1 VSEEKKIEEKEI
13 KKANK
18 FQLAFEKLKEASN
31 KLVHHP
37 FVEKYINYISF
48 SVILLI
54 LIFVRLQNPEFV
66 KSISNI
72 SFDSYQKIFKF
83 DERRD
88 NIVIVDIDEPSLAKF
103 GQFPWSRNVF
113 SEILENINQD
123 NPKSVGFDIFFSEK
137 DKQSPE
143 EIIKTY
149 SIEDTY
155 TKNILNSIEGH
166 DKKFQKTLKETKSV
180 LAVFGSLV
188 PTKGTYDRKGK
199 ARIFAK
205 GGNVKNFVYN
215 YKYSLGSIPILE
227 KNSKGLGSINYITQS
242 DAVVRSLPLIMVF
255 NNKLFPTFG
264 LEMIRVGEKKRS
276 IITNLNDNGIKNISI
291 KPYGFKTDK
300 NSLIWVKYNRSINN
314 NYISAEKVFDKNFD
328 ENFFKDK
335 YVLIGASAK
344 GLFDTV
350 KIPTGETVPG
360 VQVHA
365 NVIDNL
371 LNNSFLKRN
380 DGIFVFELLLS
391 IIISI
396 AAFIISQKIK
406 PKYSL
411 SIIFAGLI
419 IIFVIGLSI
428 YRFRSELIDV
438 SYPMI
443 MISIT
448 FLTGLYFRFLEENK
462 IALQNLQ
469 KEAKLLKE
477 RELAGG
483 VQKSLFPDISAFE
496 NFVYAKNIPAR
507 DVSGDYFDVMKVG
520 PEEYYFTLADVSGKG
535 VKAGMYMAKASS
547 IFRTLSNLKFPL
559 ERVVFGVNNEII
571 EAKFKGMFV
580 TAVFGK
586 FNPKTGDLTFINAG
600 HESIMLFDKS
610 KKFEFIQ
617 SDLPPIGIMKYF
629 AESMVKSNTIN
640 IKDKTFV
647 VYTDGV
653 TEGYLPNGEEFGA
666 EGVENVVKEME
677 TITPKDLVEKV
688 TSTLNWGI
696 PKLRDD
702 ITCMAI
708 NFDNPNEIEKKK
720 KRPPPPKEEKKE

>member
-1 VSEEKKIEEKEI
+1 MSEEKKPEEI
-13 KKANK
+13 KKNRFKEFFEISKENLNK
-18 FQLAFEKLKEASN
+18 FIT
-31 KLVHHP
+31 HP
-37 FVEKYINYISF
+37 YIDKNLNYISF
-48 SVILLI
+48 TIILLI
-54 LIFVRLQNPEFV
+54 LIIIRIQNPEFV
-66 KSISNI
+66 KSISSI
-72 SFDSYQKIFKF
+72 SFDSYQKIFKYNEKQ
-83 DERRD
+83 DD
-88 NIVIVDIDEPSLAKF
+88 IIIVDIDEPSLAKF
-103 GQFPWSRNVF
+103 GQFPWGRNVF
-113 SEILENINQD
+113 SKILENINKE
-123 NPKSVGFDIFFSEK
+123 NPKSIGFDIFFSEK

-149 SIEDTY
+149 SIEDVNI
-155 TKNILNSIEGH
+155 KNALQSIEGH
-166 DKKFQKTLKETKSV
+166 DEKFQKTLKETKSV

-188 PTKGTYDRKGK
+188 PTKGTYNRKGK

-205 GGNVKNFVYN
+205 GGNVKNYVYN

-255 NNKLFPTFG
+255 NDKLFPSFG
-264 LEMIRVGEKKRS
+264 LEMIRIGEKKRS

-291 KPYGFKTDK
+291 KPYVFNTDK

-314 NYISAEKVFDKNFD
+314 NYISAEKVFDNNFD
-328 ENFFKDK
+328 DNFFKDK

-371 LNNSFLKRN
+371 LKNNFLKRN
-380 DGIFVFELLLS
+380 DKIFIFEL
-391 IIISI
+391 IISI
-396 AAFIISQKIK
+396 LISIIAFVISQRIK

-411 SIIFAGLI
+411 SIIFIGLI
-419 IIFVIGLSI
+419 IIFLIGLII
-428 YRFRSELIDV
+428 YKFRSELIDV

-448 FLTGLYFRFLEENK
+448 FLTGLYFRFLQENK

-586 FNPKTGDLTFINAG
+586 FNPISGDLTYINAG

-610 KKFEFIQ
+610 KKIEFIE

-666 EGVENVVKEME
+666 VGVENIVKEMDI
-677 TITPKDLVEKV
+677 ITPKELVEKV

-708 NFDNPNEIEKKK
+708 NFDNPTEIEKKK
-720 KRPPPPKEEKKE
+720 KKPPPPKDEKKRID

>member
-1 VSEEKKIEEKEI
+1 MSEEKKPEEI
-13 KKANK
+13 KKNK
-18 FQLAFEKLKEASN
+18 FKEVFKKFNKKLN
-31 KLVHHP
+31 NLITHP
-37 FVEKYINYISF
+37 YVEKNLNYISF
-48 SVILLI
+48 SIILLI
-54 LIFVRLQNPEFV
+54 LIIVRMQNPEFV
-66 KSISNI
+66 KSISSI
-72 SFDSYQKIFKF
+72 SFDSYQKIFKYNEKQN
-83 DERRD
+83 D
-88 NIVIVDIDEPSLAKF
+88 IVIVDIDEPSLAKF
-103 GQFPWSRNVF
+103 GQFPWGRNVF
-113 SEILENINQD
+113 SKILENINKE
-123 NPKSVGFDIFFSEK
+123 NPKSIGFDIFFSEK

-149 SIEDTY
+149 SIEDTDI
-155 TKNILNSIEGH
+155 KNALQSIEGH
-166 DKKFQKTLKETKSV
+166 DEKFQKTLKETKSV

-188 PTKGTYDRKGK
+188 PTKGTYNRKGK

-205 GGNVKNFVYN
+205 GGNVKNYVYN

-255 NNKLFPTFG
+255 NEKLFPSFG
-264 LEMIRVGEKKRS
+264 LEMIRVGEKKKS
-276 IITNLNDNGIKNISI
+276 IITNLSENGIKNILI
-291 KPYGFKTDK
+291 KPYVFNTDK

-314 NYISAEKVFDKNFD
+314 NYISAEKVFNDNFED
-328 ENFFKDK
+328 NLFKDK

-371 LNNSFLKRN
+371 LKNNFLKRN
-380 DGIFVFELLLS
+380 DKIFIFEL
-391 IIISI
+391 IISI
-396 AAFIISQKIK
+396 LISIIAFVISQRIK

-411 SIIFAGLI
+411 SIIFLGLI
-419 IIFVIGLSI
+419 IIFVIGLII
-428 YRFRSELIDV
+428 YKLRSELIDV
-438 SYPMI
+438 IYPMI

-520 PEEYYFTLADVSGKG
+520 PDEYYFTLADVSGKG

-586 FNPKTGDLTFINAG
+586 FNPISGDLTYINAG
-600 HESIMLFDKS
+600 HESIMLFDKA
-610 KKFEFIQ
+610 KKIEFME

-629 AESMVKSNTIN
+629 AESMVKSKTIN

-666 EGVENVVKEME
+666 VGVENIVKGME
-677 TITPKDLVEKV
+677 IVTPKDLVEKV
-688 TSTLNWGI
+688 TSSLNWGI

-708 NFDNPNEIEKKK
+708 NFDNPTEIEKKK
-720 KRPPPPKEEKKE
+720 KKPPPPKK

>member
-1 VSEEKKIEEKEI
+1 VSDEKKLDES
-13 KKANK
+13 KKNK
-18 FQLAFEKLKEASN
+18 FIE
-31 KLVHHP
+31 
-37 FVEKYINYISF
+37 FVEKFKEVLKNFITNPYIEKNINYISF
-48 SVILLI
+48 SIILLL
-54 LIFVRLQNPEFV
+54 LIIVRIQNPEFV

-72 SFDSYQKIFKF
+72 SFDSYQKIFKYN
-83 DERRD
+83 DKQD
-88 NIVIVDIDEPSLAKF
+88 DIIIVDIDEPSLAKF

-113 SEILENINQD
+113 SKILENINKED
-123 NPKSVGFDIFFSEK
+123 PKSIGFDIFFSEK

-149 SIEDTY
+149 SIKDADI
-155 TKNILNSIEGH
+155 KNALQSIKGH
-166 DKKFQKTLKETKSV
+166 DEKFQKTLKETKSV

-188 PTKGTYDRKGK
+188 PTKGTYNRKGK

-205 GGNVKNFVYN
+205 GGNVKNYVYN

-255 NNKLFPTFG
+255 NNKLFPSFG

-276 IITNLNDNGIKNISI
+276 IITNLNDSGIKNISI
-291 KPYGFKTDK
+291 KPYVFNTDK

-314 NYISAEKVFDKNFD
+314 NYISAEKVFDNNFD
-328 ENFFKDK
+328 NNFFKDK

-371 LNNSFLKRN
+371 LKNNFLKRN
-380 DGIFVFELLLS
+380 DKIFIFEL
-391 IIISI
+391 IISI
-396 AAFIISQKIK
+396 LISIIAFVISQRIK

-411 SIIFAGLI
+411 SIIFVGLI
-419 IIFVIGLSI
+419 IIFVIGLII
-428 YRFRSELIDV
+428 YKFRSELIDV

-448 FLTGLYFRFLEENK
+448 FLTGLYFRFLQENK

-586 FNPKTGDLTFINAG
+586 FNPISGDLTYINAG

-610 KKFEFIQ
+610 KKIEFIE

-666 EGVENVVKEME
+666 VGVENIVKEME
-677 TITPKDLVEKV
+677 IVTPKDLVEKV

-708 NFDNPNEIEKKK
+708 NFDNPTEIEKKK
-720 KRPPPPKEEKKE
+720 KKPPSSKDEKKD

>member
-1 VSEEKKIEEKEI
+1 MSDEKKLDENKKSKFIEFI
-13 KKANK
+13 K
-18 FQLAFEKLKEASN
+18 KLKEVAK
-31 KLVHHP
+31 KLINHP
-37 FVEKYINYISF
+37 FIEKNINYISF
-48 SVILLI
+48 SIILLI
-54 LIFVRLQNPEFV
+54 LIFIRIQNPEFV

-72 SFDSYQKIFKF
+72 SFDSYQKIFKYN
-83 DERRD
+83 DKQD
-88 NIVIVDIDEPSLAKF
+88 DIIIVDIDEPSLAKF

-113 SEILENINQD
+113 SKILENINKED
-123 NPKSVGFDIFFSEK
+123 PKSIGFDIFFSEK

-149 SIEDTY
+149 SIEDIDI
-155 TKNILNSIEGH
+155 KNALQSIKGH
-166 DKKFQKTLKETKSV
+166 DEKFQKTLKETKSV
-180 LAVFGSLV
+180 LAVFGSLIA
-188 PTKGTYDRKGK
+188 TKGTFDRKGK

-205 GGNVKNFVYN
+205 GGNVKNYLYN
-215 YKYSLGSIPILE
+215 YQYSLGSIPTLE

-242 DAVVRSLPLIMVF
+242 DAVVRSLPLLMVF
-255 NNKLFPTFG
+255 NEKLFPTFG

-276 IITNLNDNGIKNISI
+276 IITNLNENGIKNISI
-291 KPYGFKTDK
+291 KPYEFKTDK
-300 NSLIWVKYNRSINN
+300 NSLIWVKYNRSINDN
-314 NYISAEKVFDKNFD
+314 FISAEKVFNNEFD
-328 ENFFKDK
+328 NKFFRDK

-371 LNNSFLKRN
+371 LKNNFLKRN
-380 DGIFVFELLLS
+380 DEIFIFELIVSILIS
-391 IIISI
+391 IIT
-396 AAFIISQKIK
+396 FLISQRIK

-411 SIIFAGLI
+411 SIIFIGLI
-419 IIFVIGLSI
+419 IIFVFGLAI
-428 YRFRSELIDV
+428 YKFRSELIDV

-448 FLTGLYFRFLEENK
+448 FLTGLYFRFLQENK

-586 FNPKTGDLTFINAG
+586 FNPISGDLTYINAG

-610 KKFEFIQ
+610 KKIEFIE

-629 AESMVKSNTIN
+629 AESMVKSKTIN

-666 EGVENVVKEME
+666 VGVENIVKEME
-677 TITPKDLVEKV
+677 IVTPKDLVEKV

-708 NFDNPNEIEKKK
+708 NFDNPTEIEKKK
-720 KRPPPPKEEKKE
+720 KKPPPPKEEKKE

>member
-1 VSEEKKIEEKEI
+1 MSEEKKPEEI
-13 KKANK
+13 KKNK
-18 FQLAFEKLKEASN
+18 FKEAFEKFKE
-31 KLVHHP
+31 KLNNLITHP
-37 FVEKYINYISF
+37 YVEKNLNYISF
-48 SVILLI
+48 SIILLI
-54 LIFVRLQNPEFV
+54 LIIVRIQNPEFV
-66 KSISNI
+66 KSISSI
-72 SFDSYQKIFKF
+72 SFDSYQKIFKYN
-83 DERRD
+83 DKQD
-88 NIVIVDIDEPSLAKF
+88 DIVIVDIDEPSLAKF
-103 GQFPWSRNVF
+103 GQFPWGRNVF
-113 SEILENINQD
+113 SKILENINKE

-149 SIEDTY
+149 SIEDTDI
-155 TKNILNSIEGH
+155 KNALQSIEGH
-166 DKKFQKTLKETKSV
+166 DEKFQKTLKETKSV

-188 PTKGTYDRKGK
+188 PTKGTYNRKGK
-199 ARIFAK
+199 ARIFVK
-205 GGNVKNFVYN
+205 GGNVKNYVYN

-255 NNKLFPTFG
+255 NDKLFPSFG

-291 KPYGFKTDK
+291 KPYVFNTDK

-314 NYISAEKVFDKNFD
+314 NYISAEKVFDNNFD
-328 ENFFKDK
+328 NNLFKDK

-371 LNNSFLKRN
+371 LKNNFLKRN
-380 DGIFVFELLLS
+380 DKIFIFEL
-391 IIISI
+391 IISI
-396 AAFIISQKIK
+396 LISIIAFVISQRIK

-411 SIIFAGLI
+411 SIIFLGLI
-419 IIFVIGLSI
+419 IIFVIGLII
-428 YRFRSELIDV
+428 YKFRSELIDV

-448 FLTGLYFRFLEENK
+448 FLTGLYFRFLQENK

-586 FNPKTGDLTFINAG
+586 FNPISGDLTYINAG
-600 HESIMLFDKS
+600 HESIMLFDKA
-610 KKFEFIQ
+610 KKIEFIE

-629 AESMVKSNTIN
+629 AESMVKSKTIN

-666 EGVENVVKEME
+666 VGVENIVKGME
-677 TITPKDLVEKV
+677 IVTPKDLVEKV

-708 NFDNPNEIEKKK
+708 NFDNPTEIEKKK
-720 KRPPPPKEEKKE
+720 KKPPPPKEEKKE

>member
-1 VSEEKKIEEKEI
+1 MSEEKKPEEI
-13 KKANK
+13 KKNRFKEFFEISKENLNK
-18 FQLAFEKLKEASN
+18 FIT
-31 KLVHHP
+31 HP
-37 FVEKYINYISF
+37 YIDKNLNYISF
-48 SVILLI
+48 TIILLI
-54 LIFVRLQNPEFV
+54 LIIIRIQNPEFV
-66 KSISNI
+66 KSISSI
-72 SFDSYQKIFKF
+72 SFDSYQKIFKYNEKQ
-83 DERRD
+83 DD
-88 NIVIVDIDEPSLAKF
+88 IIIVDIDEPSLAKF
-103 GQFPWSRNVF
+103 GQFPWGRNVF
-113 SEILENINQD
+113 SKILENINKE
-123 NPKSVGFDIFFSEK
+123 NPKSIGFDIFFSEK

-149 SIEDTY
+149 SIEDVNI
-155 TKNILNSIEGH
+155 KNALQSIEGH
-166 DKKFQKTLKETKSV
+166 DEKFQKTLKETKSV

-188 PTKGTYDRKGK
+188 PTKGTYNRKGK

-205 GGNVKNFVYN
+205 GGNVKNYVYN

-255 NNKLFPTFG
+255 NDKLFPSFG
-264 LEMIRVGEKKRS
+264 LEMIRIGEKKRS

-291 KPYGFKTDK
+291 KPYVFNTDK

-314 NYISAEKVFDKNFD
+314 NYISAEKVFGNNFD
-328 ENFFKDK
+328 NNYFKDK

-371 LNNSFLKRN
+371 LKNNFLKRN
-380 DGIFVFELLLS
+380 DKIFIFELIVSILIS
-391 IIISI
+391 II
-396 AAFIISQKIK
+396 AFVISQRIK

-411 SIIFAGLI
+411 SIIFIGLI
-419 IIFVIGLSI
+419 IIFVIGLII
-428 YRFRSELIDV
+428 YKFRSELIDV

-448 FLTGLYFRFLEENK
+448 FLTGLYFRFLQENK

-586 FNPKTGDLTFINAG
+586 FNPISGDLTYINAG

-610 KKFEFIQ
+610 KKIEFIE

-666 EGVENVVKEME
+666 VGVENIVKEMDI
-677 TITPKDLVEKV
+677 ITPKELVEKV

-708 NFDNPNEIEKKK
+708 NFDNPTEIEKKK
-720 KRPPPPKEEKKE
+720 KKPPPPPKDEKKE

>member
-1 VSEEKKIEEKEI
+1 MSEEKKPEEI
-13 KKANK
+13 KKNRLKEFFEISKENLNK
-18 FQLAFEKLKEASN
+18 FITHPYIEKNL
-31 KLVHHP
+31 
-37 FVEKYINYISF
+37 NYISF
-48 SVILLI
+48 TIILLI
-54 LIFVRLQNPEFV
+54 LIIIRIQNPEFV
-66 KSISNI
+66 KSISSI
-72 SFDSYQKIFKF
+72 SFDSYQKIFKYNEKQ
-83 DERRD
+83 DD
-88 NIVIVDIDEPSLAKF
+88 IIIVDIDEPSLAKF
-103 GQFPWSRNVF
+103 GQFPWGRNVF
-113 SEILENINQD
+113 SKILENINKD
-123 NPKSVGFDIFFSEK
+123 DPKSVGFDIFFSEK

-155 TKNILNSIEGH
+155 IKNALQSIEGH
-166 DKKFQKTLKETKSV
+166 DEKFQKTLKETKSV

-188 PTKGTYDRKGK
+188 PTKGTYNRKGK

-205 GGNVKNFVYN
+205 GGNVKNYVYN

-227 KNSKGLGSINYITQS
+227 KNSKGLGSINYITQN

-255 NNKLFPTFG
+255 NDKLFPSFG
-264 LEMIRVGEKKRS
+264 LEMIRIGEKKRS

-291 KPYGFKTDK
+291 KPYVFNTDK

-314 NYISAEKVFDKNFD
+314 NYISAEKVFDNNFD
-328 ENFFKDK
+328 NNYFKDK

-371 LNNSFLKRN
+371 LKNNFLKRN
-380 DGIFVFELLLS
+380 DKIFIFELIVSILIS
-391 IIISI
+391 II
-396 AAFIISQKIK
+396 AFVISQRIK

-411 SIIFAGLI
+411 SIIFIGLI
-419 IIFVIGLSI
+419 IIFVIGLII
-428 YRFRSELIDV
+428 YKFRSELIDV

-448 FLTGLYFRFLEENK
+448 FLTGLYFRFLQENK

-586 FNPKTGDLTFINAG
+586 FNPISGDLTYINAG

-610 KKFEFIQ
+610 KKIEFIE

-666 EGVENVVKEME
+666 VGVENIVKEMDI
-677 TITPKDLVEKV
+677 ITPKELVEKV

-708 NFDNPNEIEKKK
+708 NFDNPTEIEKKK
-720 KRPPPPKEEKKE
+720 KKPPPPKDEKKE

>member
-1 VSEEKKIEEKEI
+1 MSEEKKPKEI
-13 KKANK
+13 KKNK
-18 FQLAFEKLKEASN
+18 FKEAFEKLKE
-31 KLVHHP
+31 KLNNLITHP
-37 FVEKYINYISF
+37 YVEKNLNYISF
-48 SVILLI
+48 SIILLI
-54 LIFVRLQNPEFV
+54 LIVVRIQNPEFV
-66 KSISNI
+66 KSISSI
-72 SFDSYQKIFKF
+72 SFDSYQKIFKYN
-83 DERRD
+83 DKQD
-88 NIVIVDIDEPSLAKF
+88 DIVIVDIDEPSLAKF
-103 GQFPWSRNVF
+103 GQFPWGRNVF
-113 SEILENINQD
+113 SKILENINKE

-149 SIEDTY
+149 SIEDTDI
-155 TKNILNSIEGH
+155 KNALQSIEGH
-166 DKKFQKTLKETKSV
+166 DEKFQKTLKETKSV

-188 PTKGTYDRKGK
+188 PTKGTYNRKGK

-205 GGNVKNFVYN
+205 GGNVKNYVYN

-242 DAVVRSLPLIMVF
+242 DAMVRSLPLIMVF
-255 NNKLFPTFG
+255 NDKLFPSFG

-276 IITNLNDNGIKNISI
+276 IIANLNDNGIKNISI
-291 KPYGFKTDK
+291 KPYIFNTDK

-314 NYISAEKVFDKNFD
+314 NYISAEKVFDNNFD
-328 ENFFKDK
+328 NNLFKDK

-371 LNNSFLKRN
+371 LKNNFLKRN
-380 DGIFVFELLLS
+380 DKIFIFEL
-391 IIISI
+391 IISI
-396 AAFIISQKIK
+396 LISVIAFVISQRIK

-411 SIIFAGLI
+411 SIIFLGLI
-419 IIFVIGLSI
+419 IIFVIGLII
-428 YRFRSELIDV
+428 YKFRSELIDV

-448 FLTGLYFRFLEENK
+448 FLTGLYFRFLQENK

-469 KEAKLLKE
+469 KEAKLLRE

-586 FNPKTGDLTFINAG
+586 FNPISGDLTYINAG
-600 HESIMLFDKS
+600 HESIMLFDKA
-610 KKFEFIQ
+610 KKIEFIE

-629 AESMVKSNTIN
+629 AESMVKSKTIN

-666 EGVENVVKEME
+666 VGVENIVKGME
-677 TITPKDLVEKV
+677 IVTPKDLVEKV

-708 NFDNPNEIEKKK
+708 NFDNPTEIEKKK
-720 KRPPPPKEEKKE
+720 KKPPPPKEEKKE

>member
-1 VSEEKKIEEKEI
+1 MSEEKKAKEI
-13 KKANK
+13 KKNK
-18 FQLAFEKLKEASN
+18 FKEAFEKLKE
-31 KLVHHP
+31 KLNNLITHP
-37 FVEKYINYISF
+37 YVEKNLNYISF
-48 SVILLI
+48 SIILLI
-54 LIFVRLQNPEFV
+54 LIVVRIQNPEFV
-66 KSISNI
+66 KSISSI
-72 SFDSYQKIFKF
+72 SFDSYQKIFKYN
-83 DERRD
+83 DKQD
-88 NIVIVDIDEPSLAKF
+88 DIVIVDIDEPSLAKF
-103 GQFPWSRNVF
+103 GQFPWGRNVF
-113 SEILENINQD
+113 SKILENINKE

-149 SIEDTY
+149 SIEDTDI
-155 TKNILNSIEGH
+155 KNALQSIEGH
-166 DKKFQKTLKETKSV
+166 DEKFQKTLKETKSV

-188 PTKGTYDRKGK
+188 PTKGTYNRKGK

-205 GGNVKNFVYN
+205 GGNVKNYVYN

-255 NNKLFPTFG
+255 NDKLFPSFG

-291 KPYGFKTDK
+291 KPYVFNTDK

-314 NYISAEKVFDKNFD
+314 NYISAEKVFDNNFD
-328 ENFFKDK
+328 NNLFKDK

-371 LNNSFLKRN
+371 LKNNFLKRN
-380 DGIFVFELLLS
+380 DKVFIFEL
-391 IIISI
+391 IISI
-396 AAFIISQKIK
+396 LISIIAFVISQRIK

-411 SIIFAGLI
+411 SIIFLGLI
-419 IIFVIGLSI
+419 IIFVIGLII
-428 YRFRSELIDV
+428 YKFRSELIDV

-448 FLTGLYFRFLEENK
+448 FLTGLYFRFLQENK

-586 FNPKTGDLTFINAG
+586 FNPISGDLTYINAG

-610 KKFEFIQ
+610 KKIEFIE

-629 AESMVKSNTIN
+629 AESMVKSKTIN

-666 EGVENVVKEME
+666 VGVENIVKEME
-677 TITPKDLVEKV
+677 T
-688 TSTLNWGI
+688 SNS
-696 PKLRDD
+696 
-702 ITCMAI
+702 
-708 NFDNPNEIEKKK
+708 
-720 KRPPPPKEEKKE
+720 KRFS

>member
-1 VSEEKKIEEKEI
+1 VSEEKKSADN
-13 KKANK
+13 KKNK
-18 FQLAFEKLKEASN
+18 FKKVFEKLKE
-31 KLVHHP
+31 KLNNIITQP
-37 FVEKYINYISF
+37 YIKKNINYISF
-48 SVILLI
+48 SIILLV
-54 LIFVRLQNPEFV
+54 LIIIRIQNPEFV
-66 KSISNI
+66 KSISSI
-72 SFDSYQKIFKF
+72 SFDSYQKIFKYN
-83 DERRD
+83 DKQD
-88 NIVIVDIDEPSLAKF
+88 DIVIVDIDEPSLIKF

-113 SEILENINQD
+113 SKILENINKD
-123 NPKSVGFDIFFSEK
+123 DPKSIGFDIFFSEK

-149 SIEDTY
+149 SIKDADI
-155 TKNILNSIEGH
+155 KKALKSIEGH
-166 DKKFQKTLKETKSV
+166 DAKFQKTLKETKSV

-188 PTKGTYDRKGK
+188 PTMGTYNRKGK

-205 GGNVKNFVYN
+205 GGNVKNYVYN
-215 YKYSLGSIPILE
+215 YKYSLGSIPTLE

-255 NNKLFPTFG
+255 NDKLFPSFG

-291 KPYGFKTDK
+291 KPYVFSTDK

-314 NYISAEKVFDKNFD
+314 NYISAEKVFDNNLD
-328 ENFFKDK
+328 NNFFKDK

-365 NVIDNL
+365 NVVDNL
-371 LNNSFLKRN
+371 LKNNFLKRN
-380 DGIFVFELLLS
+380 DKIFIFEL
-391 IIISI
+391 IISI
-396 AAFIISQKIK
+396 LISVIAFVISQKIK

-411 SIIFAGLI
+411 SIIFIGLI
-419 IIFVIGLSI
+419 IIFVIGLII
-428 YRFRSELIDV
+428 YKFRSELIDV

-448 FLTGLYFRFLEENK
+448 FLTGLYFRFLQENK

-547 IFRTLSNLKFPL
+547 IFRTLSNLKFSL

-586 FNPKTGDLTFINAG
+586 FNPISGDLTYINAG
-600 HESIMLFDKS
+600 HESILLFDKS
-610 KKFEFIQ
+610 KKIEFIE
-617 SDLPPIGIMKYF
+617 SDLPPIGIIKYF
-629 AESMVKSNTIN
+629 AESMVKSKTIN

-666 EGVENVVKEME
+666 VGVENIVKEME
-677 TITPKDLVEKV
+677 FVTPKDLVEKI

-708 NFDNPNEIEKKK
+708 NFDNPTEIEKKK
-720 KRPPPPKEEKKE
+720 KKLPTPKDEKKD

>member
-1 VSEEKKIEEKEI
+1 MIEEKKENNKKTNILRLFISKIKENT
-13 KKANK
+13 NK
-18 FQLAFEKLKEASN
+18 IFL
-31 KLVHHP
+31 HP
-37 FVEKYINYISF
+37 IIQKYKNYISF
-48 SVILLI
+48 FFI
-54 LIFVRLQNPEFV
+54 LIFLVLLRIHNPEFI
-66 KSISNI
+66 KSVSNI
-72 SFDSYQKIFKF
+72 CFDTYQKIFKYNEVQ
-83 DERRD
+83 DS
-88 NIVIVDIDEPSLAKF
+88 IIIVDIDEPSLQKF
-103 GQFPWSRNVF
+103 GQFPWSRNIF
-113 SEILENINQD
+113 SKILENINKN
-123 NPKSVGFDIFFSEK
+123 NPKAVGLDIFFSEK

-149 SIEDTY
+149 SIDDNY
-155 TKNILNSIEGH
+155 LKNTLNSIEGH
-166 DKKFQKTLKETKSV
+166 DEKFQKTLKNTKSV

-188 PTKGTYDRKGK
+188 PTKGTFDRKGK

-205 GGNVKNFVYN
+205 GGNIKNYVYN
-215 YKYSLGSIPILE
+215 YKYSLGSLPALE
-227 KNSKGLGSINYITQS
+227 KNVKGLGSINYITQS

-255 NNKLFPTFG
+255 NEKLFPTFG
-264 LEMIRVGEKKRS
+264 LEMIRVAEKKKT
-276 IITNLNDNGIKNISI
+276 IITNINENGIKNINI
-291 KPYGFKTDK
+291 RPYEFKTDK
-300 NSLIWVKYNRSINN
+300 NSLIWVKYNRSINS
-314 NYISAEKVFDKNFD
+314 NYISAEKVFEENFED
-328 ENFFKDK
+328 GFFKDK
-335 YVLIGASAK
+335 YVLVGASAK

-365 NVIDNL
+365 NVIENL

-380 DGIFVFELLLS
+380 DGIFIFELILS
-391 IIISI
+391 IIISV
-396 AAFIISQKIK
+396 AAFVISQKIK

-411 SIIFAGLI
+411 SIIFVGLI

-610 KKFEFIQ
+610 KRFEFMK

-629 AESMVKSNTIN
+629 AETMVKSNTIN

-666 EGVENVVKEME
+666 EGVQNVVKEME
-677 TITPKDLVEKV
+677 NITPKDLVEKV

-720 KRPPPPKEEKKE
+720 RPAPQKKEIKEE

>member
-1 VSEEKKIEEKEI
+1 MSEEKKPEEI
-13 KKANK
+13 KKNK
-18 FQLAFEKLKEASN
+18 FKEVFEKFKE
-31 KLVHHP
+31 KLNNLITHP
-37 FVEKYINYISF
+37 FIEKNLNYISF
-48 SVILLI
+48 SIILLI
-54 LIFVRLQNPEFV
+54 LIIVRIQNPEFV
-66 KSISNI
+66 KSISSI
-72 SFDSYQKIFKF
+72 SFDSYQKIFKYNEKQN
-83 DERRD
+83 D
-88 NIVIVDIDEPSLAKF
+88 IVIVDIDEPSLAKF
-103 GQFPWSRNVF
+103 GQFPWGRNVF
-113 SEILENINQD
+113 SKILENINKE

-149 SIEDTY
+149 SIEDADI
-155 TKNILNSIEGH
+155 KNALQSIEGH
-166 DKKFQKTLKETKSV
+166 DEKFQKTLKETKSV

-188 PTKGTYDRKGK
+188 PTKGTYNRKGK

-205 GGNVKNFVYN
+205 GGNVKNYVYN

-255 NNKLFPTFG
+255 NDKLFPSFG

-291 KPYGFKTDK
+291 KPYVFNTDK

-314 NYISAEKVFDKNFD
+314 NYISAEKVFDNNFD
-328 ENFFKDK
+328 NNLFKDK

-371 LNNSFLKRN
+371 LKDNFLKRN
-380 DGIFVFELLLS
+380 DKIFIFEL
-391 IIISI
+391 IISI
-396 AAFIISQKIK
+396 LISIIAFVISQRIK

-411 SIIFAGLI
+411 SIIFLGLI
-419 IIFVIGLSI
+419 IIFVIGLII
-428 YRFRSELIDV
+428 YKFRSELIDV

-448 FLTGLYFRFLEENK
+448 FLTGLYFRFLQENK

-586 FNPKTGDLTFINAG
+586 FNPISGDLTYINAG
-600 HESIMLFDKS
+600 HESIMLFDKA
-610 KKFEFIQ
+610 KKIEFIE

-629 AESMVKSNTIN
+629 AESMVKSKTIN

-666 EGVENVVKEME
+666 VGVENIVKGME
-677 TITPKDLVEKV
+677 IVTPKDLVEKV

-708 NFDNPNEIEKKK
+708 NFDNPTEIEKKK
-720 KRPPPPKEEKKE
+720 KKPPPPKEEKKE

>member
-1 VSEEKKIEEKEI
+1 MSEEKKPEEI
-13 KKANK
+13 KKNRFKEFFEISKENLNK
-18 FQLAFEKLKEASN
+18 FIT
-31 KLVHHP
+31 HP
-37 FVEKYINYISF
+37 YIDKNLNYISF
-48 SVILLI
+48 TIILLI
-54 LIFVRLQNPEFV
+54 LIIIRIQNPEFV
-66 KSISNI
+66 KSISSI
-72 SFDSYQKIFKF
+72 SFDSYQKIFKYNEKQ
-83 DERRD
+83 DD
-88 NIVIVDIDEPSLAKF
+88 IIIVDIDEPSLAKF
-103 GQFPWSRNVF
+103 GQFPWGRNVF
-113 SEILENINQD
+113 SKILENINKE
-123 NPKSVGFDIFFSEK
+123 NPKSIGFDIFFSEK

-149 SIEDTY
+149 SIEDVNI
-155 TKNILNSIEGH
+155 KNALQSIEGH
-166 DKKFQKTLKETKSV
+166 DEKFQKTLKETKSV

-188 PTKGTYDRKGK
+188 PTKGTYNRKGK

-205 GGNVKNFVYN
+205 GGNVKNYVYN

-255 NNKLFPTFG
+255 NDKLFPSFG
-264 LEMIRVGEKKRS
+264 LEMIRIGEKKRS

-291 KPYGFKTDK
+291 KPYVFNTDK

-314 NYISAEKVFDKNFD
+314 NYISAEKVFDNNFD
-328 ENFFKDK
+328 NNFFKDK

-371 LNNSFLKRN
+371 LKNNFLKRN
-380 DGIFVFELLLS
+380 DKIFIFEL
-391 IIISI
+391 IISI
-396 AAFIISQKIK
+396 LISIIAFVISQRIK

-411 SIIFAGLI
+411 SIIFIGLI
-419 IIFVIGLSI
+419 IIFVIGLII
-428 YRFRSELIDV
+428 YKFRSELIDV

-448 FLTGLYFRFLEENK
+448 FLTGLYFRFLQENK

-586 FNPKTGDLTFINAG
+586 FNPISGDLTYINAG

-610 KKFEFIQ
+610 KKIEFIE

-666 EGVENVVKEME
+666 VGVENIVKEMDI
-677 TITPKDLVEKV
+677 ITPKELVEKV

-708 NFDNPNEIEKKK
+708 NFDNPTEIEKKK
-720 KRPPPPKEEKKE
+720 KKPPPPKDEKKE

>member
-1 VSEEKKIEEKEI
+1 MSDEKKLDENKKSKFIEFI
-13 KKANK
+13 K
-18 FQLAFEKLKEASN
+18 KLKEVAK
-31 KLVHHP
+31 KLINHP
-37 FVEKYINYISF
+37 FIEKNINYISF
-48 SVILLI
+48 SIILLI
-54 LIFVRLQNPEFV
+54 LIFIRIQNPEFV

-72 SFDSYQKIFKF
+72 SYDSYQKIFKYN
-83 DERRD
+83 DKQD
-88 NIVIVDIDEPSLAKF
+88 DIIIVDIDEPSLAKF

-113 SEILENINQD
+113 SKILENINKED
-123 NPKSVGFDIFFSEK
+123 PKSIGFDIFFSEK

-149 SIEDTY
+149 SIEDIDI
-155 TKNILNSIEGH
+155 KNALQSIKGH
-166 DKKFQKTLKETKSV
+166 DEKFQKTLKETKSV
-180 LAVFGSLV
+180 LAVFGSLIA
-188 PTKGTYDRKGK
+188 TKGTFDRKGK

-205 GGNVKNFVYN
+205 GGNVKNYLYN
-215 YKYSLGSIPILE
+215 YQYSLGSIPTLE

-242 DAVVRSLPLIMVF
+242 DAVVRSLPLLMVF
-255 NNKLFPTFG
+255 NEKLFPTFG

-276 IITNLNDNGIKNISI
+276 IITNLNENGIKNISI
-291 KPYGFKTDK
+291 KPYEFKTDK
-300 NSLIWVKYNRSINN
+300 NSLIWVKYNRSINDN
-314 NYISAEKVFDKNFD
+314 FISAEKVFNNEFD
-328 ENFFKDK
+328 NKFFRDK

-371 LNNSFLKRN
+371 LKNNFLKRN
-380 DGIFVFELLLS
+380 DEIFIFELIVS
-391 IIISI
+391 ILISI
-396 AAFIISQKIK
+396 VAFVISQRIK
-406 PKYSL
+406 PTYSL
-411 SIIFAGLI
+411 SIIFIGLI
-419 IIFVIGLSI
+419 IIFIFGLAI
-428 YRFRSELIDV
+428 YKFRSELIDV

-448 FLTGLYFRFLEENK
+448 FLTGLYFRFLQENK

-586 FNPKTGDLTFINAG
+586 FNPISGDLTYINAG

-610 KKFEFIQ
+610 KKIEFIE

-629 AESMVKSNTIN
+629 AESMVKSKTIN

-666 EGVENVVKEME
+666 VGVENIVKEME
-677 TITPKDLVEKV
+677 IVTPKDLVEKV

-708 NFDNPNEIEKKK
+708 NFDNPTEIEKKK
-720 KRPPPPKEEKKE
+720 KKPPSSKDEKKD

>member
-1 VSEEKKIEEKEI
+1 MSEEKKPEEI
-13 KKANK
+13 KKNRFKEFFEISKENLNK
-18 FQLAFEKLKEASN
+18 FIT
-31 KLVHHP
+31 HP
-37 FVEKYINYISF
+37 YIDKNLNYISF
-48 SVILLI
+48 TIILLI
-54 LIFVRLQNPEFV
+54 LIIIRIQNPEFV
-66 KSISNI
+66 KSISSI
-72 SFDSYQKIFKF
+72 SFDSYQKIFKYNEKQ
-83 DERRD
+83 DD
-88 NIVIVDIDEPSLAKF
+88 IIIVDIDEPSLAKF
-103 GQFPWSRNVF
+103 GQFPWGRNVF
-113 SEILENINQD
+113 SKILENINKED
-123 NPKSVGFDIFFSEK
+123 PKSIGFDIFFSEK

-149 SIEDTY
+149 SIEDVNI
-155 TKNILNSIEGH
+155 KNALQSIEGH
-166 DKKFQKTLKETKSV
+166 DEKFQKTLKETKSV

-188 PTKGTYDRKGK
+188 PTKGTYNRKGK

-205 GGNVKNFVYN
+205 GGNVKNYVYN

-255 NNKLFPTFG
+255 NDKLFPSFG
-264 LEMIRVGEKKRS
+264 LEMIRIGEKKRS

-291 KPYGFKTDK
+291 KPYVFNTDK

-314 NYISAEKVFDKNFD
+314 NYISAEKVFDNNFD
-328 ENFFKDK
+328 NNFFKDK

-371 LNNSFLKRN
+371 LKNNFLKRN
-380 DGIFVFELLLS
+380 DKIFIFELIVSILIS
-391 IIISI
+391 II
-396 AAFIISQKIK
+396 AFVISQRIK

-411 SIIFAGLI
+411 SIIFIGLI
-419 IIFVIGLSI
+419 IIFVIGLII
-428 YRFRSELIDV
+428 YKFRSELIDV

-448 FLTGLYFRFLEENK
+448 FLTGLYFRFLQENK

-586 FNPKTGDLTFINAG
+586 FNPISGDLTYINAG

-610 KKFEFIQ
+610 KKIEFIE

-666 EGVENVVKEME
+666 VGVENIVKEMDI
-677 TITPKDLVEKV
+677 ITPKELVEKV

-708 NFDNPNEIEKKK
+708 NFDNPTEIEKKK
-720 KRPPPPKEEKKE
+720 KKPPPPKDEKKE

>member
-1 VSEEKKIEEKEI
+1 MSEEKKIEEKKI
-13 KKANK
+13 N
-18 FQLAFEKLKEASN
+18 KLKEVFEKFKTVLN
-31 KLVHHP
+31 KLITHP
-37 FVEKYINYISF
+37 IVDKNLNYISF
-48 SVILLI
+48 TVILLI
-54 LIFVRLQNPEFV
+54 LIFIRIQNPEFV

-72 SFDSYQKIFKF
+72 SFDAYQKIFKYNEVQ
-83 DERRD
+83 DD
-88 NIVIVDIDEPSLAKF
+88 VIIVDIDEPSLGKF
-103 GQFPWSRNVF
+103 GQFPWSRNIF
-113 SEILENINQD
+113 SQILDNINEN
-123 NPKSVGFDIFFSEK
+123 NPKAVGLDIFFSEK

-149 SIEDTY
+149 SIEDEY
-155 TKNILNSIEGH
+155 TKKTLQSIEGH
-166 DKKFQKTLKETKSV
+166 DEKFQKTLKETKSV
-180 LAVFGSLV
+180 LAVFGSLI
-188 PTKGTYDRKGK
+188 PTKGTFDRKGK
-199 ARIFAK
+199 AKIFAK

-215 YKYSLGSIPILE
+215 YKHSLGSIPILE

-242 DAVVRSLPLIMVF
+242 DAVVRSLPLIMLF
-255 NNKLFPTFG
+255 NEKLFPTFG
-264 LEMIRVGEKKRS
+264 LEMVRVGEKKRT
-276 IITNLNDNGIKNISI
+276 IITKLNDNGIKSISI
-291 KPYGFKTDK
+291 KPLEFQTDK

-314 NYISAEKVFDKNFD
+314 NFISAEKVFDNKFDKNL
-328 ENFFKDK
+328 FKDK

-350 KIPTGETVPG
+350 KIPTGETIPG

-371 LNNSFLKRN
+371 LKNNFLKRN
-380 DGIFVFELLLS
+380 NNVFIFELMIS
-391 IIISI
+391 ILISI

-419 IIFVIGLSI
+419 LIFVIGLSV

-586 FNPKTGDLTFINAG
+586 FNPISGDLTYINAG

-610 KKFEFIQ
+610 KKIEFIE

-629 AESMVKSNTIN
+629 AESMVKSKTIN

-666 EGVENVVKEME
+666 VGVENIVKEME

-720 KRPPPPKEEKKE
+720 KRPPLPKEEKKE

>member
-1 VSEEKKIEEKEI
+1 MSEEKKSADN
-13 KKANK
+13 KKNK
-18 FQLAFEKLKEASN
+18 FKKVFEKLKE
-31 KLVHHP
+31 KLNNIITQP
-37 FVEKYINYISF
+37 YIKKNINYISF
-48 SVILLI
+48 SIILLV
-54 LIFVRLQNPEFV
+54 LIIIRIQNPEFV
-66 KSISNI
+66 KSISSI
-72 SFDSYQKIFKF
+72 SFDSYQKIFKYN
-83 DERRD
+83 DKQD
-88 NIVIVDIDEPSLAKF
+88 DIVIVDIDEPSLIKF

-113 SEILENINQD
+113 SKILENINKD
-123 NPKSVGFDIFFSEK
+123 DPKSIGFDIFFSEK

-149 SIEDTY
+149 SIKDADI
-155 TKNILNSIEGH
+155 KKALKSIEGH
-166 DKKFQKTLKETKSV
+166 DAKFQKTLKETKSV

-188 PTKGTYDRKGK
+188 PTMGTYNRKGK

-205 GGNVKNFVYN
+205 GGNVKNYVYN
-215 YKYSLGSIPILE
+215 YKYSLGSIPTLE

-255 NNKLFPTFG
+255 NDKLFPSFG

-291 KPYGFKTDK
+291 KPYVFSTDK

-314 NYISAEKVFDKNFD
+314 NYISAEKVFDNNLD
-328 ENFFKDK
+328 NNFFKDK

-365 NVIDNL
+365 NVVDNL
-371 LNNSFLKRN
+371 LKNNFLKRN
-380 DGIFVFELLLS
+380 DKIFIFEL
-391 IIISI
+391 IISI
-396 AAFIISQKIK
+396 LISVIAFVISQKIK

-411 SIIFAGLI
+411 SIIFIGLI
-419 IIFVIGLSI
+419 IIFVIGLII
-428 YRFRSELIDV
+428 YKFRSELIDV

-448 FLTGLYFRFLEENK
+448 FLTGLYFRFLQENK

-547 IFRTLSNLKFPL
+547 IFRTLSNLKFSL

-586 FNPKTGDLTFINAG
+586 FNPISGDLTYINAG
-600 HESIMLFDKS
+600 HESILLFDKS
-610 KKFEFIQ
+610 KKIEFIE
-617 SDLPPIGIMKYF
+617 SDLPPIGIIKYF
-629 AESMVKSNTIN
+629 AESMVKSKTIN

-666 EGVENVVKEME
+666 VGVENIVKEME
-677 TITPKDLVEKV
+677 FVTPKDLVEKI

-708 NFDNPNEIEKKK
+708 NFDNPTEIEKKK
-720 KRPPPPKEEKKE
+720 KKLPTPKDEKKD

>member
-1 VSEEKKIEEKEI
+1 MSEEKKSEEI
-13 KKANK
+13 KKNIFK
-18 FQLAFEKLKEASN
+18 EVFEKIKDSS
-31 KLVHHP
+31 KKFITHP
-37 FVEKYINYISF
+37 LIEKNLNYISF
-48 SVILLI
+48 SIVLLI
-54 LIFVRLQNPEFV
+54 LIFVRIQNPEFV

-72 SFDSYQKIFKF
+72 SFDSYQKIFKYN
-83 DERRD
+83 DKQD

-103 GQFPWSRNVF
+103 GQFPWSRNIF
-113 SEILENINQD
+113 SEILENINKD
-123 NPKSVGFDIFFSEK
+123 KPKSIGFDIFFSEK
-137 DKQSPE
+137 DKQSPK

-149 SIEDTY
+149 SIEDEY
-155 TKNILNSIEGH
+155 TKNVLQSIEGH
-166 DKKFQKTLKETKSV
+166 DEKFQKTLKETKSV

-188 PTKGTYDRKGK
+188 PTKGTFERRGK
-199 ARIFAK
+199 ARFFAK

-255 NNKLFPTFG
+255 DEKLFPSFG

-276 IITNLNDNGIKNISI
+276 IITKLNDNGIKNISI
-291 KPYGFKTDK
+291 KPHVFKTDK

-314 NYISAEKVFDKNFD
+314 NFISAEKVFENNF
-328 ENFFKDK
+328 ENNFFKDK

-371 LNNSFLKRN
+371 LKNNFLKRN
-380 DGIFVFELLLS
+380 DNIFIFEL
-391 IIISI
+391 IISI
-396 AAFIISQKIK
+396 LISIIAFAISQRIK

-411 SIIFAGLI
+411 SIIFIGLI
-419 IIFVIGLSI
+419 IIFVIGLTI
-428 YRFRSELIDV
+428 YKFRSELIDV

-448 FLTGLYFRFLEENK
+448 FLTGLYFRFLQENK

-496 NFVYAKNIPAR
+496 NFVFAKNIPAR

-586 FNPKTGDLTFINAG
+586 FNPISGDLTYINAG
-600 HESIMLFDKS
+600 HESIMLFDKL
-610 KKFEFIQ
+610 KKIEFIE

-629 AESMVKSNTIN
+629 AESMVKSKTIN

-666 EGVENVVKEME
+666 VGVENIVKEME
-677 TITPKDLVEKV
+677 IITPKDLVEKV
-688 TSTLNWGI
+688 TSKLNWGI

-708 NFDNPNEIEKKK
+708 NFDNPTEIEKKK
-720 KRPPPPKEEKKE
+720 KKPPPPKDDKKE

>member
-1 VSEEKKIEEKEI
+1 MSEEKKPEEI
-13 KKANK
+13 KKNK
-18 FQLAFEKLKEASN
+18 FKEVFEKFKE
-31 KLVHHP
+31 KLNNLITHP
-37 FVEKYINYISF
+37 YIEKNLNYISF
-48 SVILLI
+48 SVILFI
-54 LIFVRLQNPEFV
+54 LIIVRIQNPEFV

-72 SFDSYQKIFKF
+72 SFDSYQKIFKYSEKQ
-83 DERRD
+83 DD
-88 NIVIVDIDEPSLAKF
+88 IVIVDIDEPSLAKF
-103 GQFPWSRNVF
+103 GQFPWGRNVF
-113 SEILENINQD
+113 SKILENINKE

-149 SIEDTY
+149 SIEDTDI
-155 TKNILNSIEGH
+155 KNALQSIEGH
-166 DKKFQKTLKETKSV
+166 DEKFQKTLKETKSV

-188 PTKGTYDRKGK
+188 PTKGTYNRKGK

-205 GGNVKNFVYN
+205 GGNVKNYVYN

-255 NNKLFPTFG
+255 NDKLFPSFG
-264 LEMIRVGEKKRS
+264 LEMIRIGEKKRS
-276 IITNLNDNGIKNISI
+276 IITNLNDNGINNISI
-291 KPYGFKTDK
+291 KPYVFDTDK

-314 NYISAEKVFDKNFD
+314 NYISAEKVFDNNFD
-328 ENFFKDK
+328 NNFFKDK

-371 LNNSFLKRN
+371 LKNNFLKRN
-380 DGIFVFELLLS
+380 DKIFIFEL
-391 IIISI
+391 IISI
-396 AAFIISQKIK
+396 LISIIAFVISQRIK

-411 SIIFAGLI
+411 SIIFLGLI
-419 IIFVIGLSI
+419 IIFVIGLII
-428 YRFRSELIDV
+428 YKFRSELIDV

-448 FLTGLYFRFLEENK
+448 FLTGLYFRFLQENK

-586 FNPKTGDLTFINAG
+586 FNPISGDLTYINAG
-600 HESIMLFDKS
+600 HESIMLFDKA
-610 KKFEFIQ
+610 KKIEFIE

-629 AESMVKSNTIN
+629 AESMVKSKTIN

-666 EGVENVVKEME
+666 VGVENIVKGME
-677 TITPKDLVEKV
+677 IVTPKDLVEKV

-708 NFDNPNEIEKKK
+708 NFDNPTEIEKKK
-720 KRPPPPKEEKKE
+720 KKPPPHKEEKKE

>member
-1 VSEEKKIEEKEI
+1 MSDEKKLDENKKSKFFEFIEKFKEI
-13 KKANK
+13 TKKLTN
-18 FQLAFEKLKEASN
+18 
-31 KLVHHP
+31 HP
-37 FVEKYINYISF
+37 FIEKNINYISF
-48 SVILLI
+48 SIILLI
-54 LIFVRLQNPEFV
+54 LIFIRIQNPEFV

-72 SFDSYQKIFKF
+72 SFDSYQKIFHYN
-83 DERRD
+83 ERQD
-88 NIVIVDIDEPSLAKF
+88 NIIIVDIDEPSLAKF
-103 GQFPWSRNVF
+103 GQFPWSRNIF
-113 SEILENINQD
+113 SKILDNINQQ
-123 NPKSVGFDIFFSEK
+123 NPKSIGFDIFFSEK

-149 SIEDTY
+149 SIEDIDI
-155 TKNILNSIEGH
+155 KNALQSIKGH
-166 DKKFQKTLKETKSV
+166 DEKFQNTLKETKSV
-180 LAVFGSLV
+180 LAVFGSLIA
-188 PTKGTYDRKGK
+188 TKGTFDRKGK

-205 GGNVKNFVYN
+205 GGNVKNYLYN
-215 YKYSLGSIPILE
+215 YQYSLGSIPTLE

-242 DAVVRSLPLIMVF
+242 DAVVRSLPLLMVF
-255 NNKLFPTFG
+255 NEKLFPTFG

-291 KPYGFKTDK
+291 KPFEFKTDK
-300 NSLIWVKYNRSINN
+300 NSLIWVKFNRSINDN
-314 NYISAEKVFDKNFD
+314 FISAEKVFKSEFD
-328 ENFFKDK
+328 NKFFKDK

-371 LNNSFLKRN
+371 LKNNFLKRN
-380 DGIFVFELLLS
+380 DEIFIFELIVS
-391 IIISI
+391 ILISI
-396 AAFIISQKIK
+396 VAFVISQRIK

-411 SIIFAGLI
+411 SIIFIGLI
-419 IIFVIGLSI
+419 IIFVFGLVI
-428 YRFRSELIDV
+428 YKFRSELIDV

-448 FLTGLYFRFLEENK
+448 FLTGLYFRFLQENK

-586 FNPKTGDLTFINAG
+586 FNPISGDLTYINAG

-610 KKFEFIQ
+610 KKIEFIE

-629 AESMVKSNTIN
+629 AESMVKSKTIN

-666 EGVENVVKEME
+666 VGVENIVKEME
-677 TITPKDLVEKV
+677 IVTPKDLVEKV

-708 NFDNPNEIEKKK
+708 NFDNPTEIEKKK
-720 KRPPPPKEEKKE
+720 KKPPSSKDEKKN

>member
-1 VSEEKKIEEKEI
+1 MSEEKKIEEKKI
-13 KKANK
+13 N
-18 FQLAFEKLKEASN
+18 KLKEVFEKFKAVLN
-31 KLVHHP
+31 KLITHP
-37 FVEKYINYISF
+37 IVDKNLNYISF
-48 SVILLI
+48 TVILLI
-54 LIFVRLQNPEFV
+54 LIFIRIQNPEFV

-72 SFDSYQKIFKF
+72 SFDAYQKIFKYNEVQ
-83 DERRD
+83 DD
-88 NIVIVDIDEPSLAKF
+88 VIIVDIDEPSLGKF
-103 GQFPWSRNVF
+103 GQFPWSRNIF
-113 SEILENINQD
+113 SQILDNINEN
-123 NPKSVGFDIFFSEK
+123 NPKAVGLDIFFSEK

-149 SIEDTY
+149 SIEDEY
-155 TKNILNSIEGH
+155 TKKTLQSIEGH
-166 DKKFQKTLKETKSV
+166 DEKFQKTLKETKSV
-180 LAVFGSLV
+180 LAVFGSLI
-188 PTKGTYDRKGK
+188 PTKGTFDRKGK
-199 ARIFAK
+199 AKIFAK

-215 YKYSLGSIPILE
+215 YKHSLGSIPILE

-242 DAVVRSLPLIMVF
+242 DAVVRSLPLIMLF
-255 NNKLFPTFG
+255 NEKLFPTFG
-264 LEMIRVGEKKRS
+264 LEMIRVGEKKRA
-276 IITNLNDNGIKNISI
+276 IITKLNDSGIKSISI
-291 KPYGFKTDK
+291 KPLEFQTDK

-314 NYISAEKVFDKNFD
+314 NFISAEKVFDNKFDKNL
-328 ENFFKDK
+328 FKDK

-350 KIPTGETVPG
+350 KIPTGETIPG

-371 LNNSFLKRN
+371 LKNNFLKRN
-380 DGIFVFELLLS
+380 NNVFIFELVIS
-391 IIISI
+391 ILISI

-419 IIFVIGLSI
+419 LIFVIGLSV

-586 FNPKTGDLTFINAG
+586 FNPISGDLTYINAG

-610 KKFEFIQ
+610 KKIDFIE

-629 AESMVKSNTIN
+629 AESMVKSKTIN

-666 EGVENVVKEME
+666 VGVENIVKEME

>member
-1 VSEEKKIEEKEI
+1 MSEEKKPEEI
-13 KKANK
+13 KKNRLKEFFEISKENLNK
-18 FQLAFEKLKEASN
+18 FITHPYIEKNL
-31 KLVHHP
+31 
-37 FVEKYINYISF
+37 NYISF
-48 SVILLI
+48 TIILLI
-54 LIFVRLQNPEFV
+54 LIIIRIQNPEFV
-66 KSISNI
+66 KSISSI
-72 SFDSYQKIFKF
+72 SFDSYQKIFKYNEKQ
-83 DERRD
+83 DD
-88 NIVIVDIDEPSLAKF
+88 IIIVDIDEPSLAKF
-103 GQFPWSRNVF
+103 GQFPWGRNVF
-113 SEILENINQD
+113 SKILENINKD
-123 NPKSVGFDIFFSEK
+123 DPKSVGFDIFFSEK

-155 TKNILNSIEGH
+155 IKNALQSIEGH
-166 DKKFQKTLKETKSV
+166 DEKFQKTLKETKSV

-188 PTKGTYDRKGK
+188 PTKGTYNRKGK

-205 GGNVKNFVYN
+205 GGNVKNYVYN

-255 NNKLFPTFG
+255 NDKLFPSFG
-264 LEMIRVGEKKRS
+264 LEMIRIGEKKRS

-291 KPYGFKTDK
+291 KPYVFNTDK

-314 NYISAEKVFDKNFD
+314 NYISAEKVFDNNFD
-328 ENFFKDK
+328 NNYFKDK

-371 LNNSFLKRN
+371 LKNNFLKRN
-380 DGIFVFELLLS
+380 DKIFIFELIVSILIS
-391 IIISI
+391 II
-396 AAFIISQKIK
+396 AFVISQRIK

-411 SIIFAGLI
+411 SIIFIGLI
-419 IIFVIGLSI
+419 IIFVIGLII
-428 YRFRSELIDV
+428 YKFRSELIDV

-448 FLTGLYFRFLEENK
+448 FLTGLYFRFLQENK

-586 FNPKTGDLTFINAG
+586 FNPISGDLTYINAG

-610 KKFEFIQ
+610 KKIEFIE

-666 EGVENVVKEME
+666 VGVENIVKEMDI
-677 TITPKDLVEKV
+677 ITPKELVEKV

-708 NFDNPNEIEKKK
+708 NFDNPTEIEKKK
-720 KRPPPPKEEKKE
+720 KKPPPPKDEKKE

>member
-1 VSEEKKIEEKEI
+1 MSDKKQLNENKNSKFIE
-13 KKANK
+13 
-18 FQLAFEKLKEASN
+18 FVEKLKEGSK
-31 KLVHHP
+31 KLISLP
-37 FVEKYINYISF
+37 FIEKNINYISF
-48 SVILLI
+48 SIILLF
-54 LIFVRLQNPEFV
+54 LIFIRIQNPEFV

-72 SFDSYQKIFKF
+72 SFDSYQKIFEYNDKQ
-83 DERRD
+83 DE
-88 NIVIVDIDEPSLAKF
+88 IVIVDIDEPSLAKF
-103 GQFPWSRNVF
+103 GQFPWSRDIF
-113 SEILENINQD
+113 SKILNNINQQK
-123 NPKSVGFDIFFSEK
+123 PKSVGLDIFFSEK

-149 SIEDTY
+149 SIEDIDI
-155 TKNILNSIEGH
+155 KNALQSIKGH
-166 DKKFQKTLKETKSV
+166 DEKFQKTLKETKSV
-180 LAVFGSLV
+180 LAVFGSLI
-188 PTKGTYDRKGK
+188 PTKGTFDRKGK

-205 GGNVKNFVYN
+205 GGNVKNYLYN
-215 YKYSLGSIPILE
+215 YQYSLGSIPILE

-242 DAVVRSLPLIMVF
+242 DAVVRSLPLLMVF
-255 NNKLFPTFG
+255 NEKLFPTFG

-291 KPYGFKTDK
+291 KPYEFKTDK

-314 NYISAEKVFDKNFD
+314 NFISAKKVFNNELDNK
-328 ENFFKDK
+328 FFKDK

-371 LNNSFLKRN
+371 LKNNFLKRN
-380 DGIFVFELLLS
+380 DEIFIFELIVS
-391 IIISI
+391 ILISI
-396 AAFIISQKIK
+396 VAFVISQRIK
-406 PKYSL
+406 PKFSL
-411 SIIFAGLI
+411 SIIFIGLI
-419 IIFVIGLSI
+419 IIFVFGLVI
-428 YRFRSELIDV
+428 YKFRSELIDV

-443 MISIT
+443 MISVT
-448 FLTGLYFRFLEENK
+448 FLIGLYFRFLQENK

-586 FNPKTGDLTFINAG
+586 FNPVSGDLTYINAG

-610 KKFEFIQ
+610 KKIEFIE

-666 EGVENVVKEME
+666 VGVENIVKEME
-677 TITPKDLVEKV
+677 IVTPKDLVEKV

-708 NFDNPNEIEKKK
+708 NFDNPTEIEKKK
-720 KRPPPPKEEKKE
+720 KKPPPPKEEKKEEVK

>member
-1 VSEEKKIEEKEI
+1 MSEEKKIEEKKI
-13 KKANK
+13 N
-18 FQLAFEKLKEASN
+18 KLKEVFEKFKAVLN
-31 KLVHHP
+31 KLITHP
-37 FVEKYINYISF
+37 IVNKNLNYISF
-48 SVILLI
+48 IVILLI
-54 LIFVRLQNPEFV
+54 LIFIRIQNPGFV

-72 SFDSYQKIFKF
+72 SFDAYQKIFKYNEVQN
-83 DERRD
+83 DV
-88 NIVIVDIDEPSLAKF
+88 IIVDIDEPSLSKF
-103 GQFPWSRNVF
+103 GQFPWSRNIF
-113 SEILENINQD
+113 SQILDNINEN
-123 NPKSVGFDIFFSEK
+123 NPKAVGLDIFFSEK

-149 SIEDTY
+149 SIEDEY
-155 TKNILNSIEGH
+155 TKKTLQSIEGH
-166 DKKFQKTLKETKSV
+166 DEKFQKTLKETKSV
-180 LAVFGSLV
+180 LAVFGSLI
-188 PTKGTYDRKGK
+188 PTKGTFDRKGK
-199 ARIFAK
+199 AKIFAK

-215 YKYSLGSIPILE
+215 YKHSLGSIPILE

-242 DAVVRSLPLIMVF
+242 DAVVRSLPLIMLF
-255 NNKLFPTFG
+255 NEKLFPTFG
-264 LEMIRVGEKKRS
+264 LEMIRVGEKKRA
-276 IITNLNDNGIKNISI
+276 IISKLNDSGIRSISI
-291 KPYGFKTDK
+291 KPLEFQTDK
-300 NSLIWVKYNRSINN
+300 NSLIWIKYNRSINN
-314 NYISAEKVFDKNFD
+314 NFISAEKVFDNKFDKNL
-328 ENFFKDK
+328 FKDK

-350 KIPTGETVPG
+350 KIPTGETIPG

-371 LNNSFLKRN
+371 LKNNFLKRN
-380 DGIFVFELLLS
+380 DNVFIFELIIS
-391 IIISI
+391 ILISI

-411 SIIFAGLI
+411 SIIFLGLI
-419 IIFVIGLSI
+419 LIFVIGLSI

-586 FNPKTGDLTFINAG
+586 FNPISGDLTYINAG

-610 KKFEFIQ
+610 KKIEFIE

-629 AESMVKSNTIN
+629 AESMVKSKTIN

-666 EGVENVVKEME
+666 VGVENIVKEME

>member
-1 VSEEKKIEEKEI
+1 MSDEKKLGET
-13 KKANK
+13 KKNK
-18 FQLAFEKLKEASN
+18 FIE
-31 KLVHHP
+31 
-37 FVEKYINYISF
+37 FVEKFKEVLKNFITHPYIEKNINYISF
-48 SVILLI
+48 SIILLI
-54 LIFVRLQNPEFV
+54 LIIVRIQNPEFV
-66 KSISNI
+66 KSISSI
-72 SFDSYQKIFKF
+72 SFDSYQKIFKYNEKQ
-83 DERRD
+83 DD
-88 NIVIVDIDEPSLAKF
+88 IVIVDIDEPSLAKF
-103 GQFPWSRNVF
+103 GQFPWGRNVF
-113 SEILENINQD
+113 SKILENINKEG
-123 NPKSVGFDIFFSEK
+123 PKSIGFDIFFSEK

-149 SIEDTY
+149 SIKDPDI
-155 TKNILNSIEGH
+155 KNALKSIKGH
-166 DKKFQKTLKETKSV
+166 DEKFQKTLKETKSV

-188 PTKGTYDRKGK
+188 PTKGTYNRKGK

-205 GGNVKNFVYN
+205 GGNVKNYVYN

-255 NNKLFPTFG
+255 NNKLFPSFG

-276 IITNLNDNGIKNISI
+276 IITNLNDSGIKNISI
-291 KPYGFKTDK
+291 KPYVFNTDK

-314 NYISAEKVFDKNFD
+314 NYISAEKVFDNNFD
-328 ENFFKDK
+328 NNFFKDK

-371 LNNSFLKRN
+371 LKNNFLKRN
-380 DGIFVFELLLS
+380 DKIFIFEL
-391 IIISI
+391 IISI
-396 AAFIISQKIK
+396 LISIIAFVISQRIK

-411 SIIFAGLI
+411 SIIFLGLI
-419 IIFVIGLSI
+419 IIFVIGLII
-428 YRFRSELIDV
+428 YKFRSELIDV

-448 FLTGLYFRFLEENK
+448 FLTGLYFRFLQENK

-586 FNPKTGDLTFINAG
+586 FNPISGDLTYINAG

-610 KKFEFIQ
+610 KKIEFIE

-629 AESMVKSNTIN
+629 AESMVKSKTIN

-666 EGVENVVKEME
+666 VGVENIVKEME
-677 TITPKDLVEKV
+677 IVTPKDLVEKV

-708 NFDNPNEIEKKK
+708 NFDNPTEIEKKK
-720 KRPPPPKEEKKE
+720 KKPPSSKDEKKD

>member
-1 VSEEKKIEEKEI
+1 MSEEKKPEEI
-13 KKANK
+13 KKNRFKEFFEISKENLNK
-18 FQLAFEKLKEASN
+18 FIT
-31 KLVHHP
+31 HP
-37 FVEKYINYISF
+37 YIDKNLNYISF
-48 SVILLI
+48 TIILLI
-54 LIFVRLQNPEFV
+54 LIIIRIQNPEFV
-66 KSISNI
+66 KSISSI
-72 SFDSYQKIFKF
+72 SFDSYQKIFKYNEKQ
-83 DERRD
+83 DD
-88 NIVIVDIDEPSLAKF
+88 IIIVDIDEPSLAKF
-103 GQFPWSRNVF
+103 GQFPWGRNVF
-113 SEILENINQD
+113 SKILENINRE
-123 NPKSVGFDIFFSEK
+123 NPKSIGFDIFFSEK

-149 SIEDTY
+149 SIEDVNI
-155 TKNILNSIEGH
+155 KNALQSIEGH
-166 DKKFQKTLKETKSV
+166 DEKFQKTLKETKSV

-188 PTKGTYDRKGK
+188 PTKGTYNRKGK

-205 GGNVKNFVYN
+205 GGNVKNYVYN

-255 NNKLFPTFG
+255 NDKLFPSFG
-264 LEMIRVGEKKRS
+264 LEMIRIGEKKRS

-291 KPYGFKTDK
+291 KPYVFNTDK

-314 NYISAEKVFDKNFD
+314 NYISAEKVFDNNFD
-328 ENFFKDK
+328 DNFFKDK

-371 LNNSFLKRN
+371 LKNNFLKRN
-380 DGIFVFELLLS
+380 DKIFIFELIVSILIS
-391 IIISI
+391 II
-396 AAFIISQKIK
+396 AFVISQRIK

-411 SIIFAGLI
+411 SIIFIGLI
-419 IIFVIGLSI
+419 IIFVIGLII
-428 YRFRSELIDV
+428 YKFRSELIDV

-448 FLTGLYFRFLEENK
+448 FLTGLYFRFLQENK

-586 FNPKTGDLTFINAG
+586 FNPISGDLTYINAG

-610 KKFEFIQ
+610 KKIEFIE

-666 EGVENVVKEME
+666 VGVENIVKEMDI
-677 TITPKDLVEKV
+677 ITPKELVEKV

-708 NFDNPNEIEKKK
+708 NFDNPTEIEKKK
-720 KRPPPPKEEKKE
+720 KKPPPPPKDEKKE